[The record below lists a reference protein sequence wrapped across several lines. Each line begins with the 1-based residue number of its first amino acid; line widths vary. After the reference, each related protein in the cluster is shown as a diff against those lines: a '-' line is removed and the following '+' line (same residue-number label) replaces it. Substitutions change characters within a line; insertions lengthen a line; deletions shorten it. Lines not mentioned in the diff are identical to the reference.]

1 MKSTIFKFNNIL
13 FNNILVTTLLLC
25 AATALSFLIYYLTP
39 SGNANVDIIY
49 ILALVLIGRYTTGYL
64 PGLIASIIGVVCTN
78 YLFTYPFFALNF
90 TITGYPLTFLIM
102 FSISLITSTTTTNL
116 KKQGIALAEKEKII
130 MEAEKEK
137 MRATLL
143 RSISHDLR
151 TPLTSIIGA
160 SSSLNDKTLNLSESE
175 QKQLLS
181 NISEDAHW
189 LLNMVEN
196 ILSVTRIQNENTTLK
211 KTPEA
216 LEEVLSESVLRVK
229 KRIPSADINTVLPQ
243 EFILI
248 PMDALL
254 IEQVII
260 NLLENALIHSHTK
273 QAIELYTTIQSDSV
287 TVHVRDYG
295 VGISLDNCNDV
306 FDFYSNKNSSDS
318 EKGFGIGLSICKT
331 IILAHNGNIQAKN
344 HEHGSEF
351 YFSLPREV

>member
-1 MKSTIFKFNNIL
+1 MKRNSNNSIFNNI
-13 FNNILVTTLLLC
+13 IITALLLL

-39 SGNANVDIIY
+39 SENVNVDIIY
-49 ILALVLIGRYTTGYL
+49 ILALVLVGRYTTGYI
-64 PGLIASIIGVVCTN
+64 PGLIASIVSVICIN

-90 TITGYPLTFLIM
+90 TITGYPLTFLVM
-102 FSISLITSTTTTNL
+102 FSISLITSTTTTHL

-160 SSSLNDKTLNLSESE
+160 SSSLNNKTFNLSENE
-175 QKQLLS
+175 QTQLIS

-196 ILSVTRIQNENTTLK
+196 ILSVTKIQNENATLK

-216 LEEVLSESVLRVK
+216 LEEVLSESVMRVK
-229 KRIPSADINTVLPQ
+229 KRIPTAEINIELPQ

-273 QAIELYTTIQSDSV
+273 QSIELYTTIKSDLV
-287 TVHVRDYG
+287 TVHIKDYG
-295 VGISLDNCNDV
+295 IGISLDDCDDI
-306 FDFYSNKNSSDS
+306 FDFYTNKNSSDS

-331 IILAHNGNIQAKN
+331 IILAHKGEIHAKN
-344 HEHGSEF
+344 HKHGSEF